1 MSIVLPEMEKSFFE
15 LKEVKKQF
23 ALYVRDY
30 RMAAIPANSRN
41 GGSWLLSPVPT
52 SRPARP
58 VLALKPTSVDSR

>member
-41 GGSWLLSPVPT
+41 GGSWLGSEVPAM
-52 SRPARP
+52 SGARP
-58 VLALKPTSVDSR
+58 V

>member
-1 MSIVLPEMEKSFFE
+1 MSIVLPEVEKSFFE

-41 GGSWLLSPVPT
+41 GGSWLRL
-52 SRPARP
+52 
-58 VLALKPTSVDSR
+58 LKKSLWPEIR